1 MLLRRRGS
9 SDHTEPTRPVE
20 APVTE
25 PKPPAGLRSR
35 LSKTRRALGDR
46 LAGVFSRGQLDGR
59 FWSDLEESL
68 VACDMGMLAA
78 TMIVERVRD
87 ESPQTVEQTRS
98 ALCSELEA
106 LLEGKDR
113 TLHMTRTPSVVLFVG
128 VNGTGKTTSIAKLGA
143 RLQREGRTV
152 LFGAA
157 DTFRA
162 AAHQQLRAWGDRLGV
177 DVVGGQSGADP
188 ASVAFDSFHSAAVKG
203 RDVVIVDTAGRLQT
217 KVNLMEELAKIA
229 RILRRE
235 AGDIDEVLLVIDGTT
250 GQNALAQARS
260 FTDAVGVTGVILT
273 KLDSTARGGVV
284 VAVEQELEIPVK
296 FIGVGEDLE
305 DLIPFEPAAF
315 VDALLGSG
323 EVPSTSSGD
332 GR

>member
-1 MLLRRRGS
+1 MRRRGS
-9 SDHTEPTRPVE
+9 SDDTDRSGGVAARSTGS
-20 APVTE
+20 
-25 PKPPAGLRSR
+25 KSPAGLPSR
-35 LSKTRRALGDR
+35 LGKTRRALADR
-46 LAGVFSRGQLDGR
+46 LSGVFGRGRLDAR
-59 FWSDLEESL
+59 FWADLEESL
-68 VACDMGMLAA
+68 VACDMGVLAA
-78 TMIVERVRD
+78 TMLVERVRND
-87 ESPQTVEQTRS
+87 SPQTVEQARS
-98 ALCSELEA
+98 ALWTQLEA

-113 TLHMTRTPSVVLFVG
+113 ALHTTRSPSVVLFVG

-162 AAHQQLRAWGDRLGV
+162 GAHQQLRAWGDRLGV

-188 ASVAFDSFHSAAVKG
+188 ASVAFDSFHSAVVKG

-217 KVNLMEELAKIA
+217 KVNLMDELAKIA

-273 KLDSTARGGVV
+273 KLDGTARGGIV